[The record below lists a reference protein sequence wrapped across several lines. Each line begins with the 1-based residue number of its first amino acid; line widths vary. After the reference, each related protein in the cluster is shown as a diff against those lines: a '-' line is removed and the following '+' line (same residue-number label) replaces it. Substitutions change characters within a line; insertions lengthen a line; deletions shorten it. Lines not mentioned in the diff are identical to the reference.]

1 MPARNA
7 RTNRDVG
14 ARQEGG
20 PKAPTGEHQAADNW
34 GGASHVKKRLS
45 SSETHANGAA
55 GIGCPQ
61 ELPTHRQKDKSSDHR
76 RLVGL
81 IIPRSELTPKLPHRT
96 LNRITQKPIRQN
108 ILGLCIIMEGCLR
121 LLLFHYRII
130 RASGIFSRSLGC
142 FLSFSLY
149 IKYKCN
155 FIKQP
160 PTTDVPLFM

>member
-7 RTNRDVG
+7 KTNRDVG

-20 PKAPTGEHQAADNW
+20 PKAPTGEHEAADNW

-61 ELPTHRQKDKSSDHR
+61 ELPTHRQKDKSSDHC

-81 IIPRSELTPKLPHRT
+81 ILQRTELTPKLPHRT
-96 LNRITQKPIRQN
+96 LSRITQKLMRQN
-108 ILGLCIIMEGCLR
+108 ILGLFIIIEGYLR
-121 LLLFHYRII
+121 LFLF
-130 RASGIFSRSLGC
+130 
-142 FLSFSLY
+142 
-149 IKYKCN
+149 
-155 FIKQP
+155 
-160 PTTDVPLFM
+160 TTEL